1 MEQLGAATA
10 GGAPLDTCS
19 SELRPALCALAA
31 CGRSTVWCAAAS
43 LRDFPPAAA
52 RTAPAVVG
60 PPGVKNRRPVAEGGG
75 NVLRSDITRV

>member
-43 LRDFPPAAA
+43 LRDSP
-52 RTAPAVVG
+52 VG
-60 PPGVKNRRPVAEGGG
+60 GPDGYSRGGPSRRKKTGA
-75 NVLRSDITRV
+75 L